1 MAQAQRRWTIES
13 GDEGSGSGKSDE
25 NLVKTRE
32 KRVRKVVKQS
42 NSYYVGMYGC
52 YANDAT
58 VLGHD
63 DEKLIACQP
72 TIVEWRKRKAK
83 ENSGAS
89 I

>member
-32 KRVRKVVKQS
+32 KRVRNVVKQ
-42 NSYYVGMYGC
+42 NNNYYVDMYGC

-58 VLGHD
+58 IP
-63 DEKLIACQP
+63 IAVCLD
-72 TIVEWRKRKAK
+72 RMMKNLLRA
-83 ENSGAS
+83 GR
-89 I
+89 